1 MLRRAVTTAAIV
13 ACLANVARAEDDSG
27 QKTPGKPNTVQG
39 LWRGFWGGGEAGGVI
54 RLPAMAELF
63 IEGDIVRMRGF
74 PHVGRVDGTIRIDER
89 TSKITVTP
97 KAKAADQPAAQDL
110 EYTYDLKDDKLTLT
124 GAGQATLS
132 MERRPISRDAL
143 PRINVDLVTVT
154 GIDDAG
160 ELLLAESTE
169 LESAKPAAAAYFS
182 PHESKLTTKDATAFL
197 VQQEG
202 LKKISL
208 TEARALL
215 RRPRLV
221 AIASR
226 QDLPRPPDPWGSE
239 LLKDVGPIQ
248 PDSDA
253 GLKTLARLL
262 RPGLLVFVLSEH
274 QNRPQY
280 PRP

>member
-1 MLRRAVTTAAIV
+1 
-13 ACLANVARAEDDSG
+13 
-27 QKTPGKPNTVQG
+27 
-39 LWRGFWGGGEAGGVI
+39 
-54 RLPAMAELF
+54 MAELF

-74 PHVGRVDGTIRIDER
+74 PHVGRIDGTIRIDER
-89 TSKITVTP
+89 TNTIAITP
-97 KAKAADQPAAQDL
+97 QAKAADQPAAKAL
-110 EYTYDLKDDKLTLT
+110 EYTYDLMGDKLALT

-132 MERRPISRDAL
+132 MERRRISRDPL
-143 PRINVDLVTVT
+143 PRIKLDFVTVT

-160 ELLLAESTE
+160 DLLLAESSE
-169 LESAKPAAAAYFS
+169 LEAAEPTTAAYFS

-202 LKKISL
+202 LKKVSL

-221 AIASR
+221 AIAYR

-239 LLKDVGPIQ
+239 LLKDIGPVQ

-262 RPGLLVFVLSEH
+262 RPGLLVFVLSEF
-274 QNRPQY
+274 QNKPQY
-280 PRP
+280 PPP